1 MSTLEI
7 QNESTV
13 FRVDRYQSDKCL
25 KTKTTHYA
33 ISVAL
38 RGSGNQIWCRRDF
51 KFQLILM

>member
-7 QNESTV
+7 QNKSAV

-38 RGSGNQIWCRRDF
+38 RGSGNQIWCSVTSNF
-51 KFQLILM
+51 N